1 MSLRY
6 RSFGPYMKDRFGET
20 VYKVNVDAGF
30 TCPNRDGTAGY
41 GGCIYC
47 NNDSFRPASCKSVI
61 PVKEQVRNGI
71 SYVEKRY
78 RAKKFIAYFQPYTN
92 TYADVDTLKKLY
104 MEALEEPRVA
114 GLAIGTRPDCVDDEK
129 LDLLEGIAKSKF
141 VLVEY
146 GVQSIYDDTLEYIN
160 RGHDYKCFVDAVNLS
175 TGRNIEIGAHVIVGF
190 PTETHEEMLKMA
202 EEISGLPIGFLKIHQ
217 LQVIK
222 DTVMASMYDKSP
234 INTFGYGEY
243 LDFVVDFVERLRPN
257 VVLQRMFA
265 LSPDDILIAPR
276 WDKSKQQI
284 IRDIDERF
292 EARDARQGKL
302 FKKKITAIA

>member
-6 RSFGPYMKDRFGET
+6 KSFGSYMKDRFGET

-30 TCPNRDGTAGY
+30 TCPNRDGTAGF

-78 RAKKFIAYFQPYTN
+78 GAKKFIAYFQPYTN
-92 TYADVDTLKKLY
+92 TYADVDTLRNLY
-104 MEALEEPRVA
+104 AEALEDPRVA
-114 GLAIGTRPDCVDDEK
+114 GLAIGTRPDCIDGEK
-129 LDLLEGIAKSKF
+129 LDLLESIARNKF
-141 VLVEY
+141 VLIEY
-146 GVQSIYDDTLEYIN
+146 GIQSIYDETLEYIN
-160 RGHDYKCFVDAVNLS
+160 RGHDYRCFVDAVHLS
-175 TGRNIEIGAHVIVGF
+175 AGRGIEIGAHIIVGF
-190 PTETHEEMLKMA
+190 PTETREEMLRMA
-202 EEISGLPIGFLKIHQ
+202 YEISILPVGFLKIHQ

-222 DTVMASMYDKSP
+222 DTVMASMYEKSP
-234 INTFGYGEY
+234 FNTFGYEEY
-243 LDFVVDFVERLRPN
+243 LDFVVDFVERVRPDL
-257 VVLQRMFA
+257 VLQRMFA

-292 EARDARQGKL
+292 KSRDAHQGRL
-302 FKKKITAIA
+302 FKKKITAKV

>member
-78 RAKKFIAYFQPYTN
+78 GAKKFIAYFQPYTN

-129 LDLLEGIAKSKF
+129 LDLLAGIAKSKF

-175 TGRNIEIGAHVIVGF
+175 AGRNIEIGAHVIVGF

-292 EARDARQGKL
+292 EARDARQGRL